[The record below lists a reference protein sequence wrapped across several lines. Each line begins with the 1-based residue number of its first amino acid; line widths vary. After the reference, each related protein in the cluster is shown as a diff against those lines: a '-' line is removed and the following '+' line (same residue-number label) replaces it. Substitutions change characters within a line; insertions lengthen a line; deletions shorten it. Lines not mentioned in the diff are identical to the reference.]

1 MSFDPELWL
10 QVADVCCINIPRVDT
25 EALLR
30 TAVNRA
36 YYAALLSVRKR
47 IEEVHGPGSV
57 PSAGTHEAIF
67 KDIHDELL
75 KLRTARNGAD
85 YNLAAAPL
93 VHRTAV
99 SQISRS
105 RWLIRNRI
113 NAVRDEEYRRLKVP
127 TKLAEKQESRGP
139 GTCAMPGPLA
149 SSVLYHRPLASD
161 HPRRLRC
168 PSLPPPTASWPT
180 SWW

>member
-1 MSFDPELWL
+1 MSFDPEQWL
-10 QVADVCCINIPRVDT
+10 QVADVCCITISKVDT

-47 IEEVHGPGSV
+47 IEEAHGPGSV

-67 KDIHDELL
+67 QAVRTGGDLFKDIYDELRV
-75 KLRTARNGAD
+75 LRTARNNAD

-93 VHRTAV
+93 VHRTAI
-99 SQISRS
+99 SQIGRS

-113 NAVRDEEYRRLKVP
+113 NAMRDEEYRRLKVP
-127 TKLAEKQESRGP
+127 
-139 GTCAMPGPLA
+139 
-149 SSVLYHRPLASD
+149 RP
-161 HPRRLRC
+161 
-168 PSLPPPTASWPT
+168 
-180 SWW
+180 